1 MTWCAGAAQRVAPSE
16 VHRTRAPALAR
27 ASPCPG
33 ASGTPDRVLRTGPIA
48 CVFALIT
55 VASIIPVVRGAER
68 RSFLFFKS
76 GLEVYLGRWAMLVRT
91 VCTHIRTMFIL
102 HGGEHARK

>member
-1 MTWCAGAAQRVAPSE
+1 
-16 VHRTRAPALAR
+16 
-27 ASPCPG
+27 
-33 ASGTPDRVLRTGPIA
+33 
-48 CVFALIT
+48 

-102 HGGEHARK
+102 YGGEHERT